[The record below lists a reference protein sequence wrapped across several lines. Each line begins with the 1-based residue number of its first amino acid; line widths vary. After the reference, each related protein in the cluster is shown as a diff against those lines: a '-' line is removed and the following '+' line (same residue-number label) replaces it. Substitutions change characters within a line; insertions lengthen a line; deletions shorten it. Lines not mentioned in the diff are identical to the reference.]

1 MRRLLPDVADEDLD
15 DLYTTLEFPAPSAS
29 RPYVYLDMVASAD
42 GAATVEG
49 RARELGGT
57 ADAVAFSRLR
67 EWCDAI
73 LVGASTV
80 RIEDYGP
87 PRPKEEARA
96 RREAR
101 GLDPYPRLVVIT
113 RSLALNPGG
122 RLFSEASR
130 PPVVLV
136 PGDADEDRLGALREV
151 AEVIQVGMGSV
162 DLVLALGELRRLG
175 VRHLLCEG
183 GPTLNAELLARSLV
197 DELFLTVSPQLVGLS
212 GLRIVDGPLA
222 ESPSPLELIELREHD
237 GELLCRY
244 RILAGTGS
252 EGPEGAVASLDQ
264 DSSREAP

>member
-1 MRRLLPDVADEDLD
+1 MRRLLPDTREEDLG
-15 DLYTTLEFPAPSAS
+15 DLYTALAFPPPPAG

-42 GAATVEG
+42 GAATVDG
-49 RARELGGT
+49 RTRELGRS
-57 ADAVAFSRLR
+57 ADALAFSRLR

-87 PRPKEEARA
+87 PRPKDEARA

-101 GLDPYPRLVVIT
+101 GLDPYPRLVVVT

-136 PGDADEDRLGALREV
+136 PEDADEDRLGALRGV
-151 AEVIQVGMGSV
+151 AEVVQAGAGGV

-175 VRHLLCEG
+175 VAYLLCEG
-183 GPTLNAELLARSLV
+183 GPTLNAELLARGLV

-212 GLRIVDGPLA
+212 DLRIVDGPLA
-222 ESPSPLELIELREHD
+222 GSPSPLELVELREHE

-244 RILAGTGS
+244 RVLEGAGS
-252 EGPEGAVASLDQ
+252 EGVEEPVASLKA
-264 DSSREAP
+264 DSPREAP